1 MPAKD
6 KYHDTV
12 IRALQKD
19 DWIIEQ
25 EQIRLS
31 IEDRYI
37 FLDFQARKA
46 DISRII
52 IVEVK
57 GFENIRS
64 YASYLADVLGQYF
77 LYRQTMNYL
86 NIDYPLYLAVPHRA
100 YETLLQEEMSKTV
113 VQAMHIPILTFDPEE
128 EVILS
133 WID

>member
-1 MPAKD
+1 
-6 KYHDTV
+6 
-12 IRALQKD
+12 
-19 DWIIEQ
+19 
-25 EQIRLS
+25 
-31 IEDRYI
+31 
-37 FLDFQARKA
+37 
-46 DISRII
+46 
-52 IVEVK
+52 VK

>member
-19 DWIIEQ
+19 GWIIEQ

-31 IEDRYI
+31 IEDRYV
-37 FLDFQARKA
+37 FLDFQARKI
-46 DISRII
+46 DMSRIM

-57 GFENIRS
+57 GFENVRS

-86 NIDYPLYLAVPHRA
+86 DIDYPLYLAVPHVA
-100 YETLLQEEMSKTV
+100 YETLLQEKMSKTV
-113 VQAMHIPILTFDPEE
+113 IEAMQIPVLTFDPEK
-128 EVILS
+128 EVIIS